1 MKRRRADALAALLA
15 TLAALLPGGVAAQS
29 LSAQPHLYLLTTE
42 AFDARAL
49 WIQPA
54 GLAARPEASLSGLIT
69 ASTSGRR
76 TVTQYGLTLASRGI
90 GLGWQHDRLPDGSSD
105 NQWAVGLAGGTAR
118 FTAGVARRWIRGDS
132 TNAAAFDAGVRYG
145 ARPSLEVSLVWRDI
159 GSPVVRD
166 TTVRATLVPGIALA
180 LFRARAQIGADWEIV
195 TRGWGTSALRAGAA
209 VALPLQLALS
219 LRADFSG
226 SLHARGLALALTWNP
241 AGARVTAFAS
251 RPAGDGT
258 DQAGA
263 WLSAVQ
269 RLGGPR
275 RRF

>member
-1 MKRRRADALAALLA
+1 MRHRRAAALAALLA
-15 TLAALLPGGVAAQS
+15 TLAALLPGSVAAQS
-29 LSAQPHLYLLTTE
+29 FSAQPHLYMLTTD

-49 WIQPA
+49 WLQPA
-54 GLAARPEASLSGLIT
+54 GLAARPEASFSGLLT

-76 TVTQYGLTLASRGI
+76 TITQYGLTLASRGI

-118 FTAGVARRWIRGDS
+118 FTAGVARRWIKGDS
-132 TNAAAFDAGVRYG
+132 TDAAAFDAGIRYA
-145 ARPSLEVSLVWRDI
+145 ARPNLQLSLAWRDI

-166 TTVRATLVPGIALA
+166 TTVRATLVPGLALA
-180 LFRARAQIGADWEIV
+180 LFGARAEIGADWEIV

-209 VALPLQLALS
+209 VALPLQLSLS
-219 LRADFSG
+219 VRADFSG

-241 AGARVTAFAS
+241 AAARVTAFAS
-251 RPAGDGT
+251 RPAGAGV
-258 DQAGA
+258 DQVGA

-269 RLGGPR
+269 RVGGPR

>member
-1 MKRRRADALAALLA
+1 MRRRRADALAALLA
-15 TLAALLPGGVAAQS
+15 TLAALLPGGAAAQS
-29 LSAQPHLYLLTTE
+29 FAAQPHLYLLTTD

-49 WIQPA
+49 WVQPA
-54 GLAARPEASLSGLIT
+54 GLAARPEASLSGLLT

-76 TVTQYGLTLASRGI
+76 TITQYGVTLASRGI

-118 FTAGVARRWIRGDS
+118 ITAGIARRWIRGDS
-132 TNAAAFDAGVRYG
+132 TSAAAFDAGVRY
-145 ARPSLEVSLVWRDI
+145 AALPSLQLSLAWRDI

-180 LFRARAQIGADWEIV
+180 LFGARAQLGADWEIV
-195 TRGWGTSALRAGAA
+195 TSGWGTSALRAGAA

-219 LRADFSG
+219 VRADFSG
-226 SLHARGLALALTWNP
+226 SFHARGLALALTWNP
-241 AGARVTAFAS
+241 ARARVTAFAS
-251 RPAGDGT
+251 RPSGDGV

-275 RRF
+275 HRF